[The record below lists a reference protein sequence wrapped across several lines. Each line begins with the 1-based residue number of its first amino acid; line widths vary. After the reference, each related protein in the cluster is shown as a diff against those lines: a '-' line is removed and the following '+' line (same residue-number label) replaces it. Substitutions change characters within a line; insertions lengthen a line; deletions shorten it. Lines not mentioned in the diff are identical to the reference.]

1 MFPSISQNLKHN
13 PTNNNQNQQP
23 GNFNQQQN
31 AHNYN
36 WGALAAHSAL
46 AAAASYNAPTLMQG
60 HSHQHPP
67 TNPSGG
73 NQSQTLSQSTSSNT
87 PYHQFASRNLPFTGY
102 DYNYRSGG
110 Y

>member
-13 PTNNNQNQQP
+13 PSNHNQNQQS
-23 GNFNQQQN
+23 GSFTQHQN

-46 AAAASYNAPTLMQG
+46 AAAAGYNAPTLMQG
-60 HSHQHPP
+60 HQHAS
-67 TNPSGG
+67 TNPSVVQ
-73 NQSQTLSQSTSSNT
+73 QSSTSSQSTSSNT
-87 PYHQFASRNLPFTGY
+87 PYHQFASRNLPFAGY

-110 Y
+110 F